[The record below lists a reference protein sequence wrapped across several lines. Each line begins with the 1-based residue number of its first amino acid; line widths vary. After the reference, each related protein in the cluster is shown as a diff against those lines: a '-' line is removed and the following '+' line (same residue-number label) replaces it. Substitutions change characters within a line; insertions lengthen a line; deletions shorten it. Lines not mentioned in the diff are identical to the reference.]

1 MSVTIRHGNAGD
13 AEVAFPLMF
22 QRLRERSAGGA
33 ASLALAPDAERRFRQ
48 WLGTALAD
56 SRHAL
61 LVAED
66 DGRIIGCLAALVERD
81 LPIYEAE
88 EYVAVRML
96 WVAPDRAAEGIARQL
111 LDRAAR
117 EYAALGLRQM
127 RIHTAADVPDEHR
140 AAEEAGFH
148 AAAVVY
154 VRGLAKARARGTAE

>member
-1 MSVTIRHGNAGD
+1 MAVTIRHGNAGD
-13 AEVAFPLMF
+13 ADVAFPLML
-22 QRLRERSAGGA
+22 QRLRDRAGDDA

-61 LVAED
+61 FVAED

-96 WVAPDRAAEGIARQL
+96 WVAPERAAEGVARQL
-111 LDRAAR
+111 LDRAAK

-127 RIHTAADVPDEHR
+127 RVNTAPARPDEHR
-140 AAEEAGFH
+140 AAEGAGFK

-154 VRGLAKARARGTAE
+154 VRGLAKARPRRTAE